1 MTKPDRTRVL
11 VLYGGRSAE
20 HEISILSTRFIV
32 DSLDRERFEPL
43 LVAIDHDGGW
53 HLQRE
58 GDLPTSNDPRTV
70 HINPAGAG
78 AFIRPMPAKAE
89 RAGVIHI
96 DGAEPRAFDVAFP
109 VLHGPMGEDGC
120 MQGLLELA
128 GVPFVGSGVTGSA
141 VGMDKLI
148 QKQILETAEVPVVPY
163 VGLLRHSWDHGRDA
177 AIEHCEALGYPLFV
191 KPANLG
197 SSLGIGRAGQRSE
210 LCDAIAQAFEFD
222 TKLVIEEGLVGA
234 REIECSV
241 LGNDDPQV
249 SLPGEIV
256 VDHGDGFYSYEA
268 KYVDGEAAKLCVP
281 ADLPAAEVS
290 AIQLL
295 ALRAYRALDSA
306 GMARVDL
313 FVTTD
318 RGAYL
323 NEINTIPGFT
333 AISMYPQLW
342 NQSGLQPKELVSRLI
357 ELALDRHR
365 QRAGLRTRA

>member
-1 MTKPDRTRVL
+1 ML

-20 HEISILSTRFIV
+20 HEISILSARFIV

-43 LVAIDHDGGW
+43 LVGIDRQGRW

-58 GDLPTSNDPRTV
+58 PALPTTSDPRTV
-70 HINPAGAG
+70 HIDPAGPA
-78 AFIRPMPAKAE
+78 AFIRPMPVEAE
-89 RAGVIHI
+89 RVGLLNVS
-96 DGAEPRAFDVAFP
+96 GAAPQPFDVAFP

-120 MQGLLELA
+120 MQGLFELA
-128 GVPFVGSGVTGSA
+128 GVPFVGAGVTGSA

-148 QKQILETAEVPVVPY
+148 QKQILETAGVPVVPY
-163 VGLLRHSWDHGRDA
+163 LGLPRHRWDQARDE
-177 AIEHCEALGYPLFV
+177 AIEECEALGYPLFI

-197 SSLGIGRAGQRSE
+197 SSLGIGMARQRTE
-210 LCDAIAQAFEFD
+210 LCDAVVHALQFD

-256 VDHGDGFYSYEA
+256 VDHADGFYSYEA
-268 KYVDGEAAKLCVP
+268 KYIDATGAKLCVP
-281 ADLPAAEVS
+281 AELTHAEVA
-290 AIQLL
+290 AIQHL
-295 ALRAYRALDSA
+295 ALRAYRALDGA

-313 FVTTD
+313 FVTAERD
-318 RGAYL
+318 VYL

-342 NQSGLQPKELVSRLI
+342 DKSGLKPTQLVSRLI

-365 QRAGLRTRA
+365 QRTALRTCR